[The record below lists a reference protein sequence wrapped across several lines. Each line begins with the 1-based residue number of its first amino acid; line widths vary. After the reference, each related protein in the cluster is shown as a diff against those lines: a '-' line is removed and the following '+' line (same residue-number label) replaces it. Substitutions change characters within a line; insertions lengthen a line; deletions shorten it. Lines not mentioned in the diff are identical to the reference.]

1 VKASQ
6 EEGMCTTIQQSNKE
20 CGRIERKDGGDL
32 TRCDALSEAEAV
44 GGRVGS
50 RRSPG
55 VRQLAGGRH

>member
-1 VKASQ
+1 
-6 EEGMCTTIQQSNKE
+6 MCTTIQQSNKE
-20 CGRIERKDGGDL
+20 CGHIERKGGGDL
-32 TRCDALSEAEAV
+32 TRCDTLSEADAV

>member
-1 VKASQ
+1 MKASQ

-20 CGRIERKDGGDL
+20 CGHIERKGGGDL
-32 TRCDALSEAEAV
+32 TRCDTLSEADAV